1 MLRVHEGGIVASDYN
16 PDGARI
22 GKDGAVTITWQ
33 AACDTSVTDWTKT
46 DEVIFSA
53 NAASG
58 SHTPDLESFKLQWR
72 NKSDSGAFAD
82 LVTGSGELRAGT
94 SAGCITNGN
103 PVGSSDGCGQG
114 TMADS
119 EEIENESPLTT
130 ISLDGATKYDHV
142 EIQGCVDFT
151 NALDGKE
158 YAFQLYSVTTASA
171 LGEFTPTITTYIEP
185 SAESVIVTTSI

>member
-1 MLRVHEGGIVASDYN
+1 MFRVHEGGIVASDYG

-22 GKDGAVTITWQ
+22 GKDGASTITWQ
-33 AACDTSVTDWTKT
+33 AACDTSVTDWVKT

-94 SAGCITNGN
+94 SAGCITNGD
-103 PVGSSDGCGQG
+103 PVNSTDGCGQG
-114 TMADS
+114 TMTDS
-119 EEIENESPLTT
+119 EEIENESPLATA
-130 ISLDGATKYDHV
+130 SLDGATKYDHV

-151 NALDGKE
+151 NALKCSGW
-158 YAFQLYSVTTASA
+158 QGVRLS
-171 LGEFTPTITTYIEP
+171 TILCNN
-185 SAESVIVTTSI
+185 VICTWRVHTDHHYLH